1 MTGSCSASRMRLHL
15 ADGPPAMTRFMAL
28 VLGVTLLTG
37 CIGPT
42 YSYSK
47 AGSNVADF
55 RQDSSACVQEPR
67 MSWGA
72 SGNPMIVGASTDAKR
87 QSSTLYRLC
96 MEARGWTAEA
106 PQ

>member
-1 MTGSCSASRMRLHL
+1 
-15 ADGPPAMTRFMAL
+15 MTRFMAL
-28 VLGVTLLTG
+28 VLGVVLFTG
-37 CIGPT
+37 CAGPT

-55 RQDSSACVQEPR
+55 RQDSYACVQEPR

-72 SGNPMIVGASTDAKR
+72 GGNPISVGASTDAK
-87 QSSTLYRLC
+87 QEVTLYRMC

-106 PQ
+106 SR

>member
-1 MTGSCSASRMRLHL
+1 
-15 ADGPPAMTRFMAL
+15 MTRFMAL
-28 VLGVTLLTG
+28 VLGVVLFAG
-37 CIGPT
+37 CAGPT

-72 SGNPMIVGASTDAKR
+72 AGNPMIVGTSTDAK
-87 QSSTLYRLC
+87 QEAILYRIC
-96 MEARGWTAEA
+96 MAARGWTAEA
-106 PQ
+106 SR

>member
-1 MTGSCSASRMRLHL
+1 
-15 ADGPPAMTRFMAL
+15 MTRFMAL

-42 YSYSK
+42 YS
-47 AGSNVADF
+47 A
-55 RQDSSACVQEPR
+55 
-67 MSWGA
+67 
-72 SGNPMIVGASTDAKR
+72 NPMIVGASTDAKR

>member
-1 MTGSCSASRMRLHL
+1 MFRLAALVFSAWVLLSGCTGS
-15 ADGPPAMTRFMAL
+15 
-28 VLGVTLLTG
+28 
-37 CIGPT
+37 T

-55 RQDSSACVQEPR
+55 RQDSYACVQEPR

-72 SGNPMIVGASTDAKR
+72 SGNPMIVGASTDAK
-87 QSSTLYRLC
+87 QEATLYRMC
-96 MEARGWTAEA
+96 MEARGWTADA

>member
-1 MTGSCSASRMRLHL
+1 
-15 ADGPPAMTRFMAL
+15 MTRFMAL
-28 VLGVTLLTG
+28 VLGVVLFAG
-37 CIGPT
+37 CAGPT

-55 RQDSSACVQEPR
+55 RQDSYACVQEPR

-72 SGNPMIVGASTDAKR
+72 GGNPMIVGTSTDAK
-87 QSSTLYRLC
+87 QEAILYRMC

-106 PQ
+106 SR